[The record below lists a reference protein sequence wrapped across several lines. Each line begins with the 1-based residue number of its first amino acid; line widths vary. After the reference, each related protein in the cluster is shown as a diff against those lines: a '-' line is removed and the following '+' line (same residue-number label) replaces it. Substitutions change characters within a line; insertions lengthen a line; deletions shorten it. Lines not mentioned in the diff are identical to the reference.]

1 MKIQKAVITAAG
13 PDQRSLPL
21 QSLVD
26 RVGTEKRALAIILDE
41 AASAGIEEVCI
52 VVHEGDTDVYAQT
65 LQNSDLRITYI
76 EQLNP
81 RGYGHALYCARE
93 FVNQDPF
100 LHLVSDHLYVSHDVQ
115 TCAQQL
121 VAIAEQENVAV
132 SAVQPTRE
140 SMLPYYGVIGG
151 LREGRSKSLY
161 SVQQVLEKPTPTQ
174 AEQSL
179 VIPGLRAGHYLCFY
193 GIHALTPN
201 VMDLLAEDV
210 ESSSDQKVSLSS
222 ALNRLAEQQRYLA
235 FEVKGQRYNIGVK
248 YGLLTAQLALAM
260 NGVDREQVLAQLLEL
275 LAARQLQTPNP
286 LGDD

>member
-52 VVHEGDTDVYAQT
+52 VVHEGDADVYAQT
-65 LQNSDLRITYI
+65 LQDSDLRITYT
-76 EQLNP
+76 EQVNP

-179 VIPGLRAGHYLCFY
+179 IIPGLRAGHYLCFY

-201 VMDLLAEDV
+201 VMELLAEDV
-210 ESSSDQKVSLSS
+210 ESNSNQKVSLSS

-275 LAARQLQTPNP
+275 LASRQLQTPNP

>member
-65 LQNSDLRITYI
+65 LQDSDLRITYI

>member
-26 RVGTEKRALAIILDE
+26 RDGVEKRALAIILDE

-52 VVHEGDTDVYAQT
+52 VVHEGDSETYAQT
-65 LQNSDLRITYI
+65 LQASGLRITYTD
-76 EQLNP
+76 QVRP

-93 FVNQDPF
+93 FVGADPF
-100 LHLVSDHLYVSHDVQ
+100 LHLVSDHLYVSHGVQ

-121 VAIAEQENVAV
+121 VAVAEKEDAAV

-140 SMLPYYGVIGG
+140 SMLPYYGVVGG

-161 SVQQVLEKPTPTQ
+161 AVQQVLEKPTPTQ
-174 AEQSL
+174 AEQNL
-179 VIPGLRAGHYLCFY
+179 MVPGLRAGHYLCFY
-193 GIHALTPN
+193 GIHALTPA

-210 ESSSDQKVSLSS
+210 EASDDQPVSLSS
-222 ALNRLAEQQRYLA
+222 ALNRLSERQRYLA
-235 FEVKGQRYNIGVK
+235 FEVEGHRYNIGVK
-248 YGLLTAQLALAM
+248 YGLLNAQLALAM
-260 NGVDREQVLAQLLEL
+260 NGVDREEVLAQLLEL
-275 LAARQLQTPNP
+275 LASRQDPPTHSTKA
-286 LGDD
+286 D